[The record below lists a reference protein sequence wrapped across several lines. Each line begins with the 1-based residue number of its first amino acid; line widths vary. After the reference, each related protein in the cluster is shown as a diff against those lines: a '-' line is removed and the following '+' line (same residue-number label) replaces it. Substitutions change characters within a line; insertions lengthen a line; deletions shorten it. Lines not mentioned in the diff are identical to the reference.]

1 MRVLTVGNMYP
12 PHHLGGYELVWQAAV
27 GYLASRGHAV
37 RVLTTDHQRDAD
49 MLPES
54 ENDTENNVYRELQWY
69 WRDHAWPK
77 IPIRERVRMERGNW
91 KTLDRH
97 IASFEPDVLGWW
109 SMGGMSLSLIQR
121 VIDRRIPSAGF
132 VCEGWLDYGPKVDGW
147 MRLTRWPLLGPA
159 VASSIGIPTR
169 VSFEEVGYWLFPS
182 EILRSKSSALR
193 GLSRTEVAPQG
204 VDQGVFRRA
213 ERPPWRFRLLYV
225 GRIDPR
231 KGIDLAIRAL
241 PALPEATLLIVGDGD
256 EEHLAELRQLASQEA
271 VAERVTFQPG
281 EPRERLRDRYAEADA
296 LLFPVRWQ
304 EPWGLVPLEAM
315 SVGTPVIATG
325 RGGSGEYLADGENCL
340 IFEPDDGPEAL
351 ARCVIRLEGDERLRT
366 RLSEAGSATAAGI
379 PADNFS
385 AAVERTLERAIAEG
399 A

>member
-1 MRVLTVGNMYP
+1 MRALTVGNMYP

-27 GYLASRGHAV
+27 GYLAARGHSV
-37 RVLTTDHQRDAD
+37 RVLTTDYRRNAHA
-49 MLPES
+49 MPEPGS
-54 ENDTENNVYRELQWY
+54 DTDSDIYRELHWY

-91 KTLDRH
+91 EILNRH
-97 IASFEPDVLGWW
+97 ITDFEPDVVGWW

-121 VIDRRIPSAGF
+121 VIDRGISSAGF
-132 VCEGWLDYGPKVDGW
+132 VCEGWLDYGPRVDGW
-147 MRLTRWPLLGPA
+147 MRLTHWPLLGSA
-159 VASSIGIPTR
+159 AARSSGIPTR
-169 VSFEEVGYWLFPS
+169 VRFDEVGSWLFPS

-204 VDQGVFRRA
+204 VDRELFRPA
-213 ERPPWRFRLLYV
+213 ERPPWRFRLLYL

-241 PALPEATLLIVGDGD
+241 PALPEASLLIVGDGD
-256 EEHLAELRQLASQEA
+256 EEHLAELHDLASREA

-281 EPRERLRDRYAEADA
+281 EPREDLRDRYAEADA

-325 RGGSGEYLADGENCL
+325 RGGSAEYLSDGENCL
-340 IFEPDDGPEAL
+340 VFNPDDGPEAL
-351 ARCVIRLEGDERLRT
+351 AQCVLRLAADERLRA
-366 RLSEAGSATAAGI
+366 RLSEAGAATAAGI

-399 A
+399 T